1 MDLTRQML
9 MELKKINENLI
20 DLNLA
25 MEIKTEKPSILD
37 QIRQR
42 GTGTCDRE
50 GLRRMWDELD
60 NTDNTQA

>member
-1 MDLTRQML
+1 MDLTKQML

-42 GTGTCDRE
+42 GTGTTDRE

-60 NTDNTQA
+60 NTDNTEA